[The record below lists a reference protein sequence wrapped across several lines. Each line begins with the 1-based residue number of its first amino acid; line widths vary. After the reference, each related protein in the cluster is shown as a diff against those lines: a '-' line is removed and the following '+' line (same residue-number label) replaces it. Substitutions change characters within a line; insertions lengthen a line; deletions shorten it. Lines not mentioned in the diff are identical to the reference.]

1 MLFSGICGRNHRRFR
16 FKINSGQGY
25 ACRKNNNFID
35 GNADNIGTF
44 RDAKKPTLIIILA
57 IVWIFFST
65 FLYSSHETAFADS
78 DESDGGIS
86 ESITKVL
93 ETLNLD
99 DLEDLFAECD
109 LFSGSLIYNLIELI
123 NGNAENAFENF
134 FENFLEKVK
143 NRLFSVIPLC
153 VTLLSIVIL
162 LAVIESVNSER
173 LDNSVASL
181 TSFIGNLA
189 IIGVVLGYFVQEYAT
204 TSRTINTL
212 TKEIEVAFPVI
223 LTLMTAYGG
232 TATVSVFKPSSV
244 ILCNGV
250 SLIFC
255 NILLPITIMIF
266 VFNAINCFSQK
277 VKTDKT
283 VDFLKSGYKWI
294 VGLSGVF
301 FCFFI
306 TAQGIASS
314 TYDNLSLKAIKY
326 AMSSSLPLINSL
338 IAGGFDVVVA
348 SCVLVKNALGI
359 LTLILLL
366 NTVATPLV
374 GLVVLSLLLKLIAG
388 LIQSITNERTVKF
401 LSGTAD
407 CVSYLATTLVGVS
420 IAYMVMVLVAIS
432 SMGAGF

>member
-1 MLFSGICGRNHRRFR
+1 M
-16 FKINSGQGY
+16 
-25 ACRKNNNFID
+25 
-35 GNADNIGTF
+35 
-44 RDAKKPTLIIILA
+44 
-57 IVWIFFST
+57 
-65 FLYSSHETAFADS
+65 YSRHETAFAKS
-78 DESDGGIS
+78 DADDGGIS

-93 ETLNLD
+93 ETLDLD
-99 DLEDLFAECD
+99 DLEDLFGDCD
-109 LFSGSLIYNLIELI
+109 LFSGSLIHNLIELV
-123 NGNAENAFENF
+123 NGNAENAFESF
-134 FENFLEKVK
+134 AENFLDKLK

-153 VTLLSIVIL
+153 VTLSSIVIL

-173 LDNSVASL
+173 LDKSVASL

-189 IIGVVLGYFVQEYAT
+189 IIGVVLGYFIQEYAIT
-204 TSRTINTL
+204 RQTINTL
-212 TKEIEVAFPVI
+212 TKEIQVVFPII

-244 ILCNGV
+244 VLCNGV

-255 NILLPITIMIF
+255 NILLPITVMIF
-266 VFNAINCFSQK
+266 VFNAINSFSQK

-348 SCVLVKNALGI
+348 SCVLIKNALGI

-366 NTVATPLV
+366 DTVATPV
-374 GLVVLSLLLKLIAG
+374 CGLVILSLLLRLIAG
-388 LIQSITNERTVKF
+388 LTQSITNEKTVKF

-407 CVSYLATTLVGVS
+407 CASYLATTLVGVS
-420 IAYMVMVLVAIS
+420 IAYMTIVLVAMC
-432 SMGAGF
+432 SMGAGL